1 MWALGPGGVAP
12 GWATFSRSRPA
23 PTRAHQEAALPAPL
37 GTSPVRLVAHLL
49 WSTVLLLLAATA
61 AAVLAILIARPSGDV
76 TTFVVVQVV
85 LATVLLAWTTRWRTT
100 VGLRAGVPAVP
111 WALVPGVLAYLLNPS
126 AWAGT
131 ALLGWQLVSPGVLS
145 WSVDL
150 LLWTAVVGLGVLWG
164 DSQEELREAPA
175 TPYG

>member
-1 MWALGPGGVAP
+1 MSALRGVGPLRLLG
-12 GWATFSRSRPA
+12 
-23 PTRAHQEAALPAPL
+23 HLAL
-37 GTSPVRLVAHLL
+37 
-49 WSTVLLLLAATA
+49 STVVLLAASVV
-61 AAVLAILIARPSGDV
+61 AAVLAILIARPSGSV
-76 TTFVVVQVV
+76 GTFVVVQVLLV
-85 LATVLLAWTTRWRTT
+85 TVLLAWTTRWRTT

-131 ALLGWQLVSPGVLS
+131 ALLGWQLATPGVLS
-145 WSVDL
+145 WTIDL

-164 DSQEELREAPA
+164 DSQEELREAPL